1 MKKIKFVIS
10 AMVIAFFLTFS
21 LIIEV
26 RADNPCTDGQVPI
39 GSKTC
44 SLRIEPPSETDKE
57 KQDSIFEIMIEWFN
71 GIGF

>member
-10 AMVIAFFLTFS
+10 AIVIAFVLTFGS
-21 LIIEV
+21 ISEV

-44 SLRIEPPSETDKE
+44 SLRTETSDGTDKE
-57 KQDSIFEIMIEWFN
+57 KPDSIFEIMIEWFN
-71 GIGF
+71 SFGF